1 MQLENKLGQT
11 KEELLIYKTKYESM
25 TDNKNTGSKDAPK
38 SFFEKHHMLA

>member
-25 TDNKNTGSKDAPK
+25 NDNKNSKDAPK
-38 SFFEKHHMLA
+38 SFFEKH